1 MISLDVVIDSTWGD
15 ITCPNTRAFWIEAI
29 RKRFVVALLGG
40 PPCETWS
47 KAREHGIEEKRVAP
61 RVLRLPALP
70 WGLHSLSL
78 RELRQLSAGNDLM
91 GFMLEGIVKLFCT
104 GGVAAMEH
112 PAPPESQ
119 ESVTIWCT
127 PILQLLLRLPGCQ
140 LIQLSPTRFMGC
152 EISEAHFSPCSQHTR
167 HVSSFEKMAN
177 CQGLAEGLVHRL
189 RPSWRLVYHSA
200 KEYPLALNE
209 DWPRVFPLPSGTAG
223 LTLNYMCRNLSQMVC
238 GYMICTAYGGHISP
252 D

>member
-1 MISLDVVIDSTWGD
+1 
-15 ITCPNTRAFWIEAI
+15 
-29 RKRFVVALLGG
+29 
-40 PPCETWS
+40 
-47 KAREHGIEEKRVAP
+47 
-61 RVLRLPALP
+61 
-70 WGLHSLSL
+70 
-78 RELRQLSAGNDLM
+78 M
-91 GFMLEGIVKLFCT
+91 GFMLEGIADLFCT

-223 LTLNYMCRNLSQMVC
+223 LTLNYMCRNLSQT
-238 GYMICTAYGGHISP
+238 GLWLYDLHSIWRPHQS
-252 D
+252 